1 MSGNLEPGV
10 HINSKKQT
18 SQNPT
23 KTTNKWLATAFHT
36 SMIFHIFL
44 SVWK

>member
-1 MSGNLEPGV
+1 MRKKENLNSEMVFAVDRRMSGNLEPGV

-23 KTTNKWLATAFHT
+23 KTTNK
-36 SMIFHIFL
+36 
-44 SVWK
+44 